1 MKHIEELSRI
11 MAQGG
16 YEPEVC
22 LAVRIPKPTPP
33 TVLSGNRPNVDET
46 TIADDGNTDIDSTL
60 MSFGFEYVDATR
72 ELISPKDRDPDT
84 ADDGELLLT
93 ICTLPHLRARRIP
106 FFLVL
111 NRIFN

>member
-1 MKHIEELSRI
+1 

-22 LAVRIPKPTPP
+22 LAVRIPKPTAPAA
-33 TVLSGNRPNVDET
+33 VLSGNQPNVDET
-46 TIADDGNTDIDSTL
+46 TVVDDGNTDIDSTL

-84 ADDGELLLT
+84 ADDGELFLTVCTSYILL
-93 ICTLPHLRARRIP
+93 IFMFVEYSI
-106 FFLVL
+106 FLY
-111 NRIFN
+111 